1 MYSSPDT
8 SGRLTPPPP
17 PLSAG
22 QSPAPG
28 GENSPE
34 PDEEYVLMK
43 VIPSDR
49 SPQTINLKITRKN
62 ITRDVTKSVAAK
74 LKLSKDEGKLHN
86 LVMVLTTTDLK
97 HCIRTLSPDESILM
111 VLETMVRKMSE
122 KYQIADS
129 SKLKSSVRWFYKDM
143 RTPPLDLGDS
153 GGTVGE
159 YDSDDEETL
168 SESDCFYF
176 SKVEKKGYM
185 LKRSNKDINVWKR
198 WYCVLTDHLWC
209 IDFNREPYKVICI
222 RLHSLVRA
230 RDGYSFSD
238 QIQNIIVNSLK
249 GSHYFR
255 AFNIMDQRSWIEHL
269 QAWTTYVVENESMT
283 MAEVI
288 MNDEEESKSRRF
300 RKQLGRVLD
309 SDTVYDAIC
318 VDRRRPTI
326 AATGRKAMELEDE
339 LASISEFFEE
349 EKRIGGPSEGADGR
363 QTGSPPNG
371 DGTVCIDT
379 ESLEEKE
386 PASGKQPSLEL
397 PSADDIE
404 AEAEAETETE
414 TASPRRPALALSSS
428 SSSSAL
434 PVMTASSPI
443 SHSSYARLY
452 PLDRTLTQSTIHRL
466 HQHEF
471 LLSYL
476 MGFLVDVLQ
485 YKELFR
491 HDLFCSVQSQRDAA
505 FSIFTKYFH
514 KQARRAGIPLHHDKL
529 REIADEQAEMA
540 STRLKE
546 TMSNQ
551 FSYTRP
557 RDTYI
562 ASPGSLM
569 GGSLAAPSAS
579 EQVSTAASSS
589 SSAASTAMGSS
600 FNSAAMR
607 SPSSNVQRQRD
618 QSLLIQR
625 LRSQSS
631 SSAAASVAPT
641 SAVAAVD
648 GSASGLVTPMKAHSS
663 SFYRTH
669 DEVTED
675 NWQLPSQRFEKI
687 IQALFG
693 DLIRVQIESEE
704 ESSDNLDAL
713 SPTRTST
720 YLSAHDIKSL
730 ASSRKASLHG
740 AASGANSPNPTGRTS
755 PLRGNSMRNPQAPA
769 STPTTSGLSSF
780 FGLFGGGGGSTSA
793 PAPSGSS
800 SASGRAAVGSGPT
813 GGGGLFLSRRFGNRG
828 ATGGTGKSETANA
841 AILQA
846 LEEDER
852 NMVMSQIIATAE
864 VFDEAVEDI
873 IALLH

>member
-1 MYSSPDT
+1 
-8 SGRLTPPPP
+8 
-17 PLSAG
+17 
-22 QSPAPG
+22 
-28 GENSPE
+28 
-34 PDEEYVLMK
+34 
-43 VIPSDR
+43 
-49 SPQTINLKITRKN
+49 
-62 ITRDVTKSVAAK
+62 
-74 LKLSKDEGKLHN
+74 
-86 LVMVLTTTDLK
+86 
-97 HCIRTLSPDESILM
+97 
-111 VLETMVRKMSE
+111 MSE
-122 KYQIADS
+122 
-129 SKLKSSVRWFYKDM
+129 LVE
-143 RTPPLDLGDS
+143 LG
-153 GGTVGE
+153 
-159 YDSDDEETL
+159 
-168 SESDCFYF
+168 
-176 SKVEKKGYM
+176 
-185 LKRSNKDINVWKR
+185 KRS
-198 WYCVLTDHLWC
+198 
-209 IDFNREPYKVICI
+209 
-222 RLHSLVRA
+222 A
-230 RDGYSFSD
+230 
-238 QIQNIIVNSLK
+238 Q
-249 GSHYFR
+249 
-255 AFNIMDQRSWIEHL
+255 
-269 QAWTTYVVENESMT
+269 VE
-283 MAEVI
+283 
-288 MNDEEESKSRRF
+288 EEESKSRRF

-404 AEAEAETETE
+404 AEAEAETET
-414 TASPRRPALALSSS
+414 ASSRRPALALSSS

-589 SSAASTAMGSS
+589 SSAAATAMGSS

-641 SAVAAVD
+641 SAVAAD
-648 GSASGLVTPMKAHSS
+648 GSASGLVTPMK
-663 SFYRTH
+663 
-669 DEVTED
+669 
-675 NWQLPSQRFEKI
+675 
-687 IQALFG
+687 
-693 DLIRVQIESEE
+693 
-704 ESSDNLDAL
+704 
-713 SPTRTST
+713 
-720 YLSAHDIKSL
+720 
-730 ASSRKASLHG
+730 
-740 AASGANSPNPTGRTS
+740 
-755 PLRGNSMRNPQAPA
+755 
-769 STPTTSGLSSF
+769 
-780 FGLFGGGGGSTSA
+780 
-793 PAPSGSS
+793 
-800 SASGRAAVGSGPT
+800 
-813 GGGGLFLSRRFGNRG
+813 
-828 ATGGTGKSETANA
+828 
-841 AILQA
+841 
-846 LEEDER
+846 
-852 NMVMSQIIATAE
+852 
-864 VFDEAVEDI
+864 
-873 IALLH
+873 